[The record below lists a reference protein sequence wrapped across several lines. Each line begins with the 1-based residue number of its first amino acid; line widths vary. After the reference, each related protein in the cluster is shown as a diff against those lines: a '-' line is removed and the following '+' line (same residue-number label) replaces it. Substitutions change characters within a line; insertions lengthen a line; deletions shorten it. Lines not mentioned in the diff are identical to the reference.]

1 MVINSTNI
9 NKNEQLPLILTVFN
23 KQLAAS
29 AVDRVFESRYR
40 VNPKTIKLKCVA
52 APVSTQ
58 HYGERAKIR
67 WLGIKI
73 MCPSGA
79 T

>member
-1 MVINSTNI
+1 MLLEIYV
-9 NKNEQLPLILTVFN
+9 LVLALILTNVGTTSMV
-23 KQLAAS
+23 LAAS